1 MPVIKGQQRVPAAP
15 EAIVLDLGDLARQA
29 DCLKQQAEQEVQ
41 RIIEQA
47 RKEAEKLR
55 KEAGEAARA
64 EGHAA
69 GVEQG
74 RAEGLE
80 QGRKEAFEASKAALE
95 KLQNTWREA
104 IGAWEQQRRELEE
117 QAGRSVIE
125 FTLEM
130 ARRLVHRVIEVDST
144 VVVDQVA
151 QALSLVW
158 RSLRVRVHIHPE
170 DRPALEEAMPSLIA
184 EFDHLERIEL
194 VDDPAVDRGGCIIHH
209 GQGRI
214 DARIGEQID
223 RIVRAIVPD
232 DATVHD
238 QHEQDRQEASAPD
251 RGGTAS
257 GDATVGKSEGAGDE
271 RT

>member
-1 MPVIKGQQRVPAAP
+1 M
-15 EAIVLDLGDLARQA
+15 LDLGDLARQA
-29 DCLKQQAEQEVQ
+29 ESLKQQAEQEAQ
-41 RIIEQA
+41 RILEQA

-74 RAEGLE
+74 RAEGRE
-80 QGRKEAFEASKAALE
+80 QGRKEAFEASQQAME
-95 KLQNTWREA
+95 QLQNTWREA
-104 IGAWEQQRRELEE
+104 MGAWEQQRRDLE
-117 QAGRSVIE
+117 QQTHRSVLE
-125 FTLEM
+125 FALET

-194 VDDPAVDRGGCIIHH
+194 VEDPAVDRGGCIIHH

-214 DARIGEQID
+214 DARIGEQIE

-238 QHEQDRQEASAPD
+238 QHDQHRQQARGPD
-251 RGGTAS
+251 RDVAAS
-257 GDATVGKSEGAGDE
+257 GDAGAGEAEGEGHE
-271 RT
+271 RD